1 MIHFESQGMSLKWKL
16 LNLPEEMQ
24 RDFAVPTPHLY
35 LSAFH
40 GLLSSLVPSL
50 QRRSKPELSLGPVP
64 GFTRCPGRQEG
75 LKRGRDDS
83 SLWPCR
89 RASWESWGLTEL
101 LVPKLRGQ
109 NSWQRGKWGRG
120 WSGISLVQCVSSPP
134 LMVLLLPVGAKCPVS
149 LILKVAYACGSN
161 GKHSLWFQR
170 GNFIPIWSLRENPS
184 PRALHGIWWMV
195 SEWMRANQRWII
207 DQCCWLSGW
216 RICL

>member
-1 MIHFESQGMSLKWKL
+1 MKTAKFTRRNAERFCCTH
-16 LNLPEEMQ
+16 
-24 RDFAVPTPHLY
+24 PTPVLQC
-35 LSAFH
+35 LPWTPVITCPQPVEEKRARAFP
-40 GLLSSLVPSL
+40 GTSSWFYQVP
-50 QRRSKPELSLGPVP
+50 RK
-64 GFTRCPGRQEG
+64 T
-75 LKRGRDDS
+75 
-83 SLWPCR
+83 R
-89 RASWESWGLTEL
+89 RAKERQRWLIFVALQESLLGKLGADWV

-184 PRALHGIWWMV
+184 PRALHGTWWMV